1 MNVDLIFKIAAVGI
15 LVAVFNQLLSAPL
28 SWCLALAGGL
38 AILWLG
44 AGVLREALAEA
55 GNLLAASGLDSGI
68 YLPVVRV
75 VAIGVLV
82 RLTGALCK
90 DAGQNA
96 LADKLELAYSRSS
109 AGTSYKYLPSRGN
122 AFLCAAIVSAA
133 HIKKGC

>member
-1 MNVDLIFKIAAVGI
+1 MSTVFQAAGIAAVC
-15 LVAVFNQLLSAPL
+15 AVLALTIQKDSAPL

-96 LADKLELAYSRSS
+96 LAAKLELAGTAAAVAACMPLFRQMLQYANTLS
-109 AGTSYKYLPSRGN
+109 AR
-122 AFLCAAIVSAA
+122 
-133 HIKKGC
+133 